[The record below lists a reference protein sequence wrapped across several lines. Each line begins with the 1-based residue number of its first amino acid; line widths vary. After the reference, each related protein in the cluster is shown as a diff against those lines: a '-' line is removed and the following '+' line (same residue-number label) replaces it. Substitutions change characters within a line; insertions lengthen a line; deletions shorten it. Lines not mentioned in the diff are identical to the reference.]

1 MAPAAPAST
10 VIMPA
15 LFSSA
20 DLAYAGGSW
29 ALAYAIG
36 DNRSLPAHGASA
48 PVQAP
53 GQSLAVPSFAGGA
66 AGFGFSIFITLAV
79 LLVLGAPWTR
89 RRLRSA
95 GRPRWPAPFVLIPD
109 RPG

>member
-1 MAPAAPAST
+1 MAKATRPAS
-10 VIMPA
+10 A
-15 LFSSA
+15 A
-20 DLAYAGGSW
+20 GSW
-29 ALAYAIG
+29 AALAYTAT
-36 DNRSLPAHGASA
+36 DNAGPPAHGASA
-48 PVQAP
+48 PLPAP
-53 GQSLAVPSFAGGA
+53 PPGAAFPSAAGGT
-66 AGFGFSIFITLAV
+66 AGVGFSFFITLAA